1 MSTVRKVSARRMRH
15 SQHKIKSEELNMEQ
29 RRDIFLERWRARA
42 TAWRER
48 FSGRLAVEPEAPWLL
63 NRRKLSLEA
72 MQRRFARRKERS
84 KARLEHDEAVSKL
97 ITTALKRYESSK
109 KKTEEA

>member
-1 MSTVRKVSARRMRH
+1 
-15 SQHKIKSEELNMEQ
+15 MEQ
-29 RRDIFLERWRARA
+29 RKDIFLERWRARA

-48 FSGRLAVEPEAPWLL
+48 FSDRLAVEPETPWLL

>member
-1 MSTVRKVSARRMRH
+1 MSTVRKPAAGRVRH
-15 SQHKIKSEELNMEQ
+15 SQSKSKSEELSMEQ
-29 RRDIFLERWRARA
+29 RKDIFLERWTARA
-42 TAWRER
+42 TAWRDR
-48 FSGRLAVEPEAPWLL
+48 FSDRLAVEPATPRLL

-72 MQRRFARRKERS
+72 MQLRLARRKERL
-84 KARLEHDEAVSKL
+84 KARLEHGEALSKL

>member
-1 MSTVRKVSARRMRH
+1 MSTVRKATAGRLRH
-15 SQHKIKSEELNMEQ
+15 SQSKSKSEELSMEQ
-29 RRDIFLERWRARA
+29 PKDIFLERWTARA
-42 TAWRER
+42 TAWRDR
-48 FSGRLAVEPEAPWLL
+48 FSDRLAVEPAAPRLL

-72 MQRRFARRKERS
+72 MQLRLARRKERL
-84 KARLEHDEAVSKL
+84 KARLEHGEALSKL